1 MLYLALI
8 CSVVVREDKKLLTVL
23 FPDGCDGRAFT
34 LKVYMFAFWPTRANA
49 KVKLLALWSASWI
62 VVLLLLL
69 HKNIFFLIH
78 RQKLL
83 KTYSSGKQHWKKLL
97 HRLQM
102 QLLWWDIME
111 YFVMTQQMY
120 TKGLFQ
126 IVGALLPLQF
136 ILSCGE
142 LSIHL
147 FSYISSIDCRERE
160 ETYQITS
167 CWQANTACTGRYRWQ
182 SFFSR
187 KSFAFPWETW

>member
-1 MLYLALI
+1 MAVMAVPSPWRYTCLPFDLL
-8 CSVVVREDKKLLTVL
+8 EQTQKLNYK
-23 FPDGCDGRAFT
+23 PYD
-34 LKVYMFAFWPTRANA
+34 
-49 KVKLLALWSASWI
+49 
-62 VVLLLLL
+62 LL
-69 HKNIFFLIH
+69 HELLGFFYFYIKNILVLSLY

-111 YFVMTQQMY
+111 YFVMTQPMY

-126 IVGALLPLQF
+126 IVGSLTVYTIMWLAP
-136 ILSCGE
+136 IHGE

-167 CWQANTACTGRYRWQ
+167 CWQANTTCTGRYRWQ

>member
-1 MLYLALI
+1 MAVMAVPSPWRYTCLPFDLL
-8 CSVVVREDKKLLTVL
+8 EQTQKLNYK
-23 FPDGCDGRAFT
+23 PYD
-34 LKVYMFAFWPTRANA
+34 
-49 KVKLLALWSASWI
+49 
-62 VVLLLLL
+62 LL
-69 HKNIFFLIH
+69 HELLGFFYFYIKNILVLSLY

-147 FSYISSIDCRERE
+147 FSYISSVDWRERE

-167 CWQANTACTGRYRWQ
+167 CWQANTTCTGRYRWQ